1 MNPTALANLIEA
13 NAARWPA
20 MVIDFDAV
28 PVMNQVAARLISADA
43 KARYQAISTQTGV
56 PWPVIA
62 LIHERECSQS
72 WSRSIAQGDPWNA
85 LSIHVPAG
93 RGPFNSWE
101 EAAVDA
107 LTACEHMDQWA
118 HWDTVGGALTRLEM
132 YNGLGYAGMNPALPS
147 PYVWS
152 RTDQYLSGKYV
163 ADHDFDPNVIDS
175 QEGCGPLLAC
185 MMIQDPTILED
196 FPSWG
201 PPPAQPSLTGAD
213 GVLCDTRWLQTCLNQ
228 LGANPPLTI
237 DGGWGAHT
245 VAALKAYQAN
255 AGLSACG
262 RFNVPT
268 RDSLL
273 TALVSAAAPGDTAAA
288 VS

>member
-1 MNPTALANLIEA
+1 MNPTALANLIQA
-13 NAARWPA
+13 NAARWPS

-28 PVMNQVAARLISADA
+28 PVMNQVAARLIAA
-43 KARYQAISTQTGV
+43 KNRYKALFAQTQV

-62 LIHERECSQS
+62 LIHQRECSQS
-72 WSRSIAQGDPWNA
+72 WDCSIAQGDPWNA
-85 LSIHVPAG
+85 VSTHVPIG
-93 RGPFNSWE
+93 RGPFSSWE

-107 LTACEHMDQWA
+107 LTACEHIDQWA
-118 HWDTVGGALTRLEM
+118 HWDSVGGVLTRLEM
-132 YNGLGYAGMNPALPS
+132 YNGLGYACMSPACPS

-152 RTDQYLSGKYV
+152 RTDQYVSGKYV
-163 ADHDFDPNVIDS
+163 ADHDFNPAVVDS
-175 QEGCGPLLAC
+175 QEGCAGLLAA

-201 PPPAQPSLTGAD
+201 PPPTQPSPSSPD
-213 GVLCDTRWLQTCLNQ
+213 GTVCDVRWLQACLNQ
-228 LGANPPLTI
+228 LGTTPQLSV

-245 VAALKAYQAN
+245 MAALKTYQTS
-255 AGLSACG
+255 AGLAACG

-273 TALVSAAAPGDTAAA
+273 KALTGAAPAATA
-288 VS
+288 